1 MSDVQDTCPDCLKP
15 IEFFIIGGK
24 LVRRVPGHRNTE
36 HVCEMAQHVKTI
48 RHTGRPQLRPL
59 PERQGP
65 RNYLILPPRFRPKDR

>member
-1 MSDVQDTCPDCLKP
+1 MSEPQDTCPDCLKP

-24 LVRRVPGHRNTE
+24 LVRRERGHRNTE
-36 HVCEMAQHVKTI
+36 HVCHVEALKTI

-65 RNYLILPPRFRPKDR
+65 RNYLILPPRFHPKDR